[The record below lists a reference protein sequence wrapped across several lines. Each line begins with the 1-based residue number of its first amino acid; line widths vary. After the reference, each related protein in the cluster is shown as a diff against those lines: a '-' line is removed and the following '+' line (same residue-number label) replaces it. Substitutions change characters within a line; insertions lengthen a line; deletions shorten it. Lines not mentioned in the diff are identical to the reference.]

1 MAIAVKLRIIITAVL
16 LYFTAVASQNLTIFT
31 ATYGPFNYSYR
42 DIFDLENSATIFH
55 GALRLTPNLAY
66 QKGLLRVPL
75 ENLSGRVMLKQ
86 PFKLW
91 EQGYNKTPD
100 RVASFNSSF
109 LFSVYPLGRNTT
121 PGEGLAFF
129 LAPHLSLP
137 SNSSGQYLGL
147 TNIDTDGSLQNRL
160 VAIEFDNVKQAF
172 DPDANHVGL
181 NVLQCLGP
189 IRRGQQVIEVYI
201 AQQSKLHG
209 ETPSKPDKPVLKSN
223 LDLSGVLDQYSYF
236 GFSAST
242 GDGVQYNNVYRW
254 NLTVDSY
261 SDDAPEPQYKHTP
274 WKKTLLV
281 VGVAIPLLMMGVGL
295 TGYYYLR
302 KKRSMAQSDVFRGA
316 LRRLPDTPREF
327 RFKDL
332 KKATNNFDE
341 KNKLGEGSFG
351 VVYRGHL
358 QNENE
363 NLEVAVKWF
372 CKETVKGQQDEFW
385 AELTI
390 INRLRHKHLVRLLGK
405 ATQQSDVY
413 AFGAVLL
420 EIVCGLRPVT
430 RIDEFPYL
438 LDWVRCLH
446 REGRILDAVE
456 ERLGN
461 EYDAEEAEKVLILA
475 LACSHP
481 IPSQRPET
489 QAIVQIL
496 SGLMPVSYVP
506 PF

>member
-1 MAIAVKLRIIITAVL
+1 MIIAAVL
-16 LYFTAVASQNLTIFT
+16 LYFTAVASQNLTAFT
-31 ATYGPFNYSYR
+31 ATYGPFNYSYK

-55 GALRLTPNLAY
+55 GSLRLTPNLAY
-66 QKGLLRVPL
+66 QKGLLRGPL

-181 NVLQCLGP
+181 NINSIISTVNTSLTLLGIELAP
-189 IRRGQQVIEVYI
+189 PGEARFYNAWVQYDGVNKVIEVYI

-223 LDLSGVLDQYSYF
+223 LDLSGVLDQYTYF

-242 GDGVQYNNVYRW
+242 GDGVQCNNVYRW

-274 WKKTLLV
+274 WKKNLLV
-281 VGVAIPLLMMGVGL
+281 VGVGVAILLLMMGVGV

-341 KNKLGEGSFG
+341 KNKLGEGGFG

-363 NLEVAVKWF
+363 NPEVAVKWF
-372 CKETVKGQQDEFW
+372 SKETVKGQQDEFL

-390 INRLRHKHLVRLLGK
+390 INRLRHKHLVRLLGMGN
-405 ATQQSDVY
+405 SLFFY
-413 AFGAVLL
+413 LHL
-420 EIVCGLRPVT
+420 VCSTYGSTDL
-430 RIDEFPYL
+430 
-438 LDWVRCLH
+438 WH
-446 REGRILDAVE
+446 
-456 ERLGN
+456 
-461 EYDAEEAEKVLILA
+461 
-475 LACSHP
+475 
-481 IPSQRPET
+481 
-489 QAIVQIL
+489 
-496 SGLMPVSYVP
+496 
-506 PF
+506 